1 MSELVELREQRE
13 AVSSL
18 RYVLI
23 EAEEDHSPACG
34 ALARALHRE
43 SVELERG
50 LHALPAAEREALM
63 EGEQEDFE
71 RVLSLAFTG
80 LRIRYGTPTLAG

>member
-1 MSELVELREQRE
+1 MSELRELRE

-18 RYVLI
+18 IYVLI
-23 EAEEDHSPACG
+23 DAEAVQSPACG

-50 LHALPAAEREALM
+50 PRALPAAEREALS
-63 EGEQEDFE
+63 EEEQDDFAL
-71 RVLSLAFTG
+71 VLSLASSKV
-80 LRIRYGTPTLAG
+80 RIGYGTPTLAG